1 MGLYR
6 RAMVLLL
13 IFCAFMMCYIPAR
26 AEIPEDWYAVKGTY
40 ARDNNSQYNN
50 GTLSLMYLDNDVVM
64 FEFFMME
71 GSESEDTSNNF
82 CLSGAFYLDEAG
94 TGIYEHPKTGD
105 VKLTFTLSEKGVI
118 VNQTGKLP
126 IDVSGKYSF
135 IESYIK
141 VTEQAAVEILEQL
154 PTAATSL
161 NHNNGEYKISMSDEM
176 VDGWFYDV
184 KANFIDTKA
193 LLAEFYIA
201 SDMSAVYRV
210 DTEEPILV
218 WGSAQPMLD
227 AAYSADVASLFGVTE
242 DENSSKANDTEK
254 VQTSAKM
261 NYVSIYPQNTSIA
274 IGDSTQIVLSAPGK
288 LKYSLTYKSSDPEIT
303 RVDEKGV
310 ITGVAEGEAV
320 ITGSVTID
328 GAEKPFEVSVFCFN
342 GKEAINDTLPIS
354 ESNNFLW
361 ILIPAIIMILLAL
374 YILVRKI
381 SKKHPVKLS

>member
-6 RAMVLLL
+6 RVMVLLL
-13 IFCAFMMCYIPAR
+13 ISCVLMMCYMPVR
-26 AEIPEDWYAVKGTY
+26 AAIPEDWYTVKGTY
-40 ARDNNSQYNN
+40 ARDNNTQYNN

-82 CLSGAFYLDEAG
+82 CLSGAFYLDENG

-105 VKLTFTLSEKGVI
+105 VKITFALTERVVT

-135 IESYIK
+135 VESYIK
-141 VTEQAAVEILEQL
+141 VTEQAAIEILEQL

-184 KANFIDTKA
+184 KANFVDTKA
-193 LLAEFYIA
+193 LIAEFYIA

-210 DTEEPILV
+210 DTEEPVLI
-218 WGSAQPMLD
+218 WGSAQSMLD
-227 AAYSADVASLFGVTE
+227 ATYFADVDSLFGVTE
-242 DENSSKANDTEK
+242 DENGSNANDAEK
-254 VQTSAKM
+254 DQTPAKM
-261 NYVSIYPQNTSIA
+261 NYVSINPQNTSIA
-274 IGDSTQIVLSAPGK
+274 LGDSTQTVLAAPGK
-288 LKYSLTYKSSDPEIT
+288 LNYTLTYKSSDPKIT
-303 RVDEKGV
+303 RIDDKGV
-310 ITGVAEGEAV
+310 ITAVAAGEAV

-328 GAEKPFEVSVFCFN
+328 GAEKPFEFKVSCFD
-342 GKEAINDTLPIS
+342 GKAVMNDTLPIS
-354 ESNNFLW
+354 KSNNVLW
-361 ILIPAIIMILLAL
+361 ILIPVIITILLAL
-374 YILVRKI
+374 YFLLKKK
-381 SKKHPVKLS
+381 SKKHQLKI